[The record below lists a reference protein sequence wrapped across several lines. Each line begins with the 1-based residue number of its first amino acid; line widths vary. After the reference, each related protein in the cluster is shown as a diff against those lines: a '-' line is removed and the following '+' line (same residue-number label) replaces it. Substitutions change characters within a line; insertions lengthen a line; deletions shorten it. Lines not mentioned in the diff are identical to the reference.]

1 MVLTQWA
8 FIGPALLWPRELG
21 LNPNDDWGMMG
32 LVEVMAEV
40 GRQLGVREELNMC
53 SGGLKEAREY
63 ALLLHRRIQQH
74 LSQPSEL
81 ADDMSTQLLS
91 GANIL
96 NPFIRLISS
105 IKSTN
110 ILRFLDIANIAHF
123 VNHVHLFIR
132 PRAFRTWAFGLLN
145 PQNTDETGL
154 EGPDRVL
161 FKLQASHPT
170 FARKCTNTN
179 FIAGVGLVQGLPHSP
194 RFDLAPHDRQQF
206 DETQHCSGFKMGRR
220 HCEKSREWSCF
231 SLRTRYSGT
240 ISRNSNSDHT
250 DPFKFFLGASSDMGS
265 HFLCSR
271 DWNRSDCT
279 CKLFMSFHFGSYRKL
294 FFLWLSSKQWIH

>member
-96 NPFIRLISS
+96 NPFIRP
-105 IKSTN
+105 T
-110 ILRFLDIANIAHF
+110 
-123 VNHVHLFIR
+123 
-132 PRAFRTWAFGLLN
+132 AFRTWAFGLLN

-154 EGPDRVL
+154 EGPDKVL
-161 FKLQASHPT
+161 FKLQASLST
-170 FARKCTNTN
+170 FARKCTN
-179 FIAGVGLVQGLPHSP
+179 FIAEVGLVQGLPHSP